1 MNYQD
6 EALKKR
12 RRDALMDS
20 VSEYFDFPNPEEE
33 FYKHLQFCI
42 RDLNRYHQEKASNT
56 KALLGKLGL
65 S

>member
-12 RRDALMDS
+12 RRDSLMDS
-20 VSEYFDFPNPEEE
+20 VSEYFDFPNAEEE
-33 FYKHLQFCI
+33 FYKDLQFCI
-42 RDLNRYHQEKASNT
+42 KDLNRYHQEKASNT